1 MHVEEHIRYLSVP
14 QNWKENCTALTPLTF
29 KTVILPQH
37 VGTLE
42 AALDPEA
49 VLLPIIEAVVEALE
63 VTEAEGNSEAE
74 VKLDHR
80 TTLQVEV
87 EV

>member
-1 MHVEEHIRYLSVP
+1 MEVHIKYLNAP
-14 QNWKENCTALTPLTF
+14 QNLKGNCTVLIILTF

-37 VGTLE
+37 VETLE
-42 AALDPEA
+42 VALDPEA
-49 VLLPIIEAVVEALE
+49 VLPPIIEAVEATE
-63 VTEAEGNSEAE
+63 VTVAEGNSEAE

-80 TTLQVEV
+80 TTLQGEV